1 MRKGFTLLEA
11 VVSLLA
17 VAVIVSILVG
27 IYSTVEGIRQTTE
40 KVLSLDGYFYEELKS
55 LDSVCP
61 EKLTNRPVYLESK
74 SVKVVGENC
83 FEIKK
88 CFKRKNLFEGE
99 VSLICGRWKKD
110 ERTFGLLQ

>member
-11 VVSLLA
+11 VISLLM

-27 IYSTVEGIRQTTE
+27 VYSTVEGIRQTTE

-61 EKLTNRPVYLESK
+61 EKLKDKPVYLERK
-74 SVKVVGENC
+74 GVKVAGKNC
-83 FEIKK
+83 VEIKK
-88 CFKRKNLFEGE
+88 CFKRKNVFEGE
-99 VSLICGRWKKD
+99 VFLICGRWKKD